1 MKYIVL
7 RNFYD
12 RFDNMKL
19 CQTGDEHKP
28 PNEER
33 AIQLVKQGF
42 IEPVPGYIEG
52 AISMGPIYAEL
63 EGTEK
68 IIPLDEITVQV
79 DGEKMAENVEPVVKS
94 ESKPKGKS
102 KKADDDQ

>member
-12 RFDNMKL
+12 RFDNMRL
-19 CQTGDEHKP
+19 CKTGEEHEP

-33 AIQLVKQGF
+33 ANQLVKQGF
-42 IEPVPGYIEG
+42 IEPVPEYIEG
-52 AISMGPIYAEL
+52 DISTGPIPAEL

-68 IIPLDEITVQV
+68 IIPLDEITIQV
-79 DGEKMAENVEPVVKS
+79 DGEKLAEIVEPVVKS